1 MSQFFKK
8 LMIIFICCF
17 NFILNSPSTINIKS
31 NPSINEIKG
40 IFPGSNI
47 KNGSMDNID
56 ISPFFI
62 LGFDKYNY
70 DINNKIIKFNFYFFK
85 DNNNSFPNKFYLYLN
100 INYKDKII
108 NNLQNVNIF
117 KSACDLISDNND
129 IDYIMKYECNLSTN
143 GKEIKVIKFLD
154 IIEYNSQRNEIQ
166 NFSFLYTFYKDNI
179 QISKEDIFN
188 KQIYI
193 LKNSIV
199 DNNSEKEFNIVG
211 DLNKNI
217 NKLNNNQILLQFHP
231 AKNNS
236 DIKNSTCYIINLN
249 KTNKNKLK
257 LKCISN
263 KFFYTNIVDGYSNL
277 NNSILFIIFNNKTIK
292 ININEVKYNI
302 FNFNMKSLN
311 HRVLGIIIFIIICFF
326 IVIFFLVWKKKRKK
340 KKIEWDI
347 YNKIKEI
354 NINNTNIGISNITT
368 ETNLSSFNISSKS
381 DSKNISRLTIQFI
394 SADLLINTNISCD
407 RTDNFSYLEEKLYQS
422 FPELRY
428 KKLIFIHKNKYI
440 KRSSTIKKNR
450 ISDCDKIII
459 YEIQ

>member
-40 IFPGSNI
+40 IFPESNI

-154 IIEYNSQRNEIQ
+154 IIEYNSQNIEIQ
-166 NFSFLYTFYKDNI
+166 NPSFLYRSYKDNI
-179 QISKEDIFN
+179 QTAREDILN

-249 KTNKNKLK
+249 KTNENKLK

-263 KFFYTNIVDGYSNL
+263 K
-277 NNSILFIIFNNKTIK
+277 
-292 ININEVKYNI
+292 
-302 FNFNMKSLN
+302 
-311 HRVLGIIIFIIICFF
+311 
-326 IVIFFLVWKKKRKK
+326 
-340 KKIEWDI
+340 
-347 YNKIKEI
+347 
-354 NINNTNIGISNITT
+354 
-368 ETNLSSFNISSKS
+368 SF
-381 DSKNISRLTIQFI
+381 
-394 SADLLINTNISCD
+394 
-407 RTDNFSYLEEKLYQS
+407 
-422 FPELRY
+422 
-428 KKLIFIHKNKYI
+428 
-440 KRSSTIKKNR
+440 
-450 ISDCDKIII
+450 
-459 YEIQ
+459 